1 MSNNTYINL
10 LKQAAE
16 DVIPSGLTDA
26 QASAIGALIGA
37 GIGGLGGMVG
47 AETDPNLSASKRFK
61 QRLKTAII
69 AAGLGAIPGAG
80 LGFLTNAGYNAHK
93 NSLLEDA
100 NKETYG
106 DLVAKD
112 PITAVG
118 SAITGDDSFEMTDT
132 GKTLTKLLPYFALL
146 GLTRGKGLGRIAG
159 VAGNTLKGT
168 GAIAT
173 VEAITNPQLL
183 PGLIG
188 GNGATPPDKK

>member
-80 LGFLTNAGYNAHK
+80 LGFLTNAGYNAHQ

-100 NKETYG
+100 NKDTYG

-112 PITAVG
+112 PITTIG
-118 SAITGDDSFEMTDT
+118 SAVTGDDSFEMTDT
-132 GKTLTKLLPYFALL
+132 GKALTKLLPYFALL
-146 GLTRGKGLGRIAG
+146 GAFRGKGFGPRIAG
-159 VAGNTLKGT
+159 AAGNTLKGT
-168 GAIAT
+168 AAIAGL
-173 VEAITNPQLL
+173 EGLTNPKLL
-183 PGLIG
+183 PGLL
-188 GNGATPPDKK
+188 NGAGDNPQQK

>member
-1 MSNNTYINL
+1 MSNTYINL

-16 DVIPSGLTDA
+16 DAIPSGLTDA

-61 QRLKTAII
+61 QRLKTALI

-80 LGFLTNAGYNAHK
+80 LGFLTNAGYNSYQ
-93 NSLLEDA
+93 NNLLEEA
-100 NKETYG
+100 NEDTYG

-112 PITAVG
+112 PITEAG
-118 SAITGDDSFEMTDT
+118 RTLTGDDSFEMTDN
-132 GKTLTKLLPYFALL
+132 GKTLSALLPYFAAL
-146 GLTRGKGLGRIAG
+146 GLFRGKGLGQRIAG

-168 GAIAT
+168 AAIAGI
-173 VEAITNPQLL
+173 EGLTNPKLL
-183 PGLIG
+183 PGLLSDA
-188 GNGATPPDKK
+188 GANPEQK

>member
-1 MSNNTYINL
+1 MSNTYINL

-16 DVIPSGLTDA
+16 DAIPSGLTDA

-61 QRLKTAII
+61 QRLKTALI

-80 LGFLTNAGYNAHK
+80 LGFLTNAGYNSYQ
-93 NSLLEDA
+93 NNLLEEA
-100 NKETYG
+100 NEDTYG

-118 SAITGDDSFEMTDT
+118 SAVTGDDSFEMTDN
-132 GKTLTKLLPYFALL
+132 GKTLSALLPYFAAL
-146 GLTRGKGLGRIAG
+146 GLFRGKGLGQRIAG

-168 GAIAT
+168 AAIAGL
-173 VEAITNPQLL
+173 EGLTNPKLL
-183 PGLIG
+183 PGLLSDT
-188 GNGATPPDKK
+188 GANPEQK

>member
-1 MSNNTYINL
+1 MSDNTYINL

-16 DVIPSGLTDA
+16 DAIPSGLTDA

-80 LGFLTNAGYNAHK
+80 LGFLTNAGYNSYQ
-93 NSLLEDA
+93 NGLLEEA
-100 NKETYG
+100 NEDTYG

-112 PITAVG
+112 PITETGRVL
-118 SAITGDDSFEMTDT
+118 TGDDNFEMTEH
-132 GKTLTKLLPYFALL
+132 GKTLSSLLPWFAAL
-146 GLTRGKGLGRIAG
+146 GLFRGKGLGQRVAG

-168 GAIAT
+168 AAIAGL
-173 VEAITNPQLL
+173 EGLTNPKLL
-183 PGLIG
+183 PGLLS
-188 GNGATPPDKK
+188 GNGDNPEQK

>member
-16 DVIPSGLTDA
+16 EVIPSGLTDA

-80 LGFLTNAGYNAHK
+80 LGFLTNAGYNAHQ
-93 NSLLEDA
+93 NGLLEEA
-100 NKETYG
+100 NEDTYG

-112 PITAVG
+112 PITETGRVL
-118 SAITGDDSFEMTDT
+118 TGDDNFEMTDT
-132 GKTLTKLLPYFALL
+132 GKTLTKLLPWFAAL
-146 GLTRGKGLGRIAG
+146 GIFRGKGIGQKISG
-159 VAGNTLKGT
+159 VVGNTLKGT
-168 GAIAT
+168 GAVAGL
-173 VEAITNPQLL
+173 EAITNPKLL
-183 PGLIG
+183 PGLLS
-188 GNGATPPDKK
+188 NTEANPQQK

>member
-1 MSNNTYINL
+1 MSNTYINL

-16 DVIPSGLTDA
+16 DAIPSGLTDA

-61 QRLKTAII
+61 QRLKTALI

-80 LGFLTNAGYNAHK
+80 LGFLTNAGYNSYQ
-93 NSLLEDA
+93 NNLLEEA
-100 NKETYG
+100 NEDTYG

-118 SAITGDDSFEMTDT
+118 SAVTGDDSFEMTDT
-132 GKTLTKLLPYFALL
+132 GKTLSSLLPYFAAL
-146 GLTRGKGLGRIAG
+146 GLFRGKGLGQRIAG

-168 GAIAT
+168 AAIAGL
-173 VEAITNPQLL
+173 EGLTNPKLL
-183 PGLIG
+183 PGLLSDT
-188 GNGATPPDKK
+188 GANPEQK

>member
-1 MSNNTYINL
+1 MSNTYINL

-16 DVIPSGLTDA
+16 DAIPSGLTDA

-61 QRLKTAII
+61 QRLKTALI

-80 LGFLTNAGYNAHK
+80 LGFLTNAGYNSYQ
-93 NSLLEDA
+93 NNLLEEA
-100 NKETYG
+100 NEDTYG

-112 PITAVG
+112 PITEVG
-118 SAITGDDSFEMTDT
+118 RTITNDENFEMTDT
-132 GKTLTKLLPYFALL
+132 GKTLSSLLPYFAAL
-146 GLTRGKGLGRIAG
+146 GLFRGKGLGQRIAG

-168 GAIAT
+168 AAIAGI
-173 VEAITNPQLL
+173 EGLTNPKLL
-183 PGLIG
+183 PGLLS
-188 GNGATPPDKK
+188 GNGDNPEQK